1 MSEINNGSTNG
12 KVIAFAMSS
21 LNLHTSFDHKLKVKG
36 KREWGLVFEWFKVE
50 VIKQICVSDKLCLS
64 RHWKM

>member
-36 KREWGLVFEWFKVE
+36 KREWGLVFE
-50 VIKQICVSDKLCLS
+50 
-64 RHWKM
+64 